1 MTQMDFSKDTESRVS
16 G

>member
-1 MTQMDFSKDTESRVS
+1 MTQMDFSKDTESRDS